1 MKFNAEPYQ
10 TQFVE
15 FLRTHD
21 RAAGFLSPGLGKT
34 SSVLTTLNDR
44 FLDGDSGATLVVAP
58 LRVAC
63 LTWPNE
69 VTKWDHTR
77 WMRCESIRGRKPS
90 GRAQIY
96 TINYERLGELTDLSF
111 VDTVVF
117 DELTKAKNPQ
127 SKRIKALRPLLKHHR
142 RWGLTGTPRPN
153 SLLELFAQVRLLD
166 DGERLGKSFDH
177 FRSTYL
183 TPTDFMEY
191 NWVPKPGAEE
201 EIYERIAD
209 LAITMRASDYLDLPD
224 TIVEDVEVPL
234 PASARAIYKEL
245 EKELIKSFGKN
256 GNVVAQTAGI
266 LANKLLQVSGGSVYN
281 EDRGVIEIHD
291 AKIEALKAIIKKH
304 PKEQILIATNY
315 VHERER
321 VVAAIGGT
329 DGGKFKGDIEDAWNT
344 GKVTKLVVDPRSLG
358 HGLNLQAGGRIIV
371 WFSPNWSREAYDQ
384 LNARLARKGQEQQP
398 LIYRLTAPGTM
409 DDAVLEALR
418 ERGDGQAGMLATLVN
433 WQKLR
438 EIS

>member
-10 TQFVE
+10 GVFKD
-15 FLRTHD
+15 FLHTHD

-34 SSVLTTLNDR
+34 SSTLTALNDR
-44 FLDGDSGATLVVAP
+44 FLDGDCGSALIVAP

-69 VTKWDHTR
+69 IAKWDHTR

-90 GRAQIY
+90 GKSQIY

-117 DELTKAKNPQ
+117 DELTRAKNPQ
-127 SKRIKALRPLLKHHR
+127 SKRIKAFRPLLKHHR

-153 SLLELFAQVRLLD
+153 SLLEIFAQVRLLD

-177 FRSTYL
+177 FKTTYF
-183 TPTDFMEY
+183 TPTDYLEY
-191 NWVPKPGAEE
+191 NWVPKPDAEE

-209 LAITMRASDYLDLPD
+209 LTLTMRASDYLDLPD

-234 PASARAIYKEL
+234 PPAARAVYKEL
-245 EKELIKSFGKN
+245 EKELVKCFGKN

-281 EDRGVIEIHD
+281 EDRGVIEVHT
-291 AKIEALKAIIKKH
+291 AKIDALKALLKKH
-304 PKEQILIATNY
+304 PKESVMIFTNY

-329 DGGKFKGDIEDAWNT
+329 DAAKFKGDIEDAWNS
-344 GKVTKLVVDPRSLG
+344 GKIKRLVADPRSLG

-371 WFSPNWSREAYDQ
+371 WFSPNWSREYYDQ
-384 LNARLARKGQEQQP
+384 ANARLARKGQELQP
-398 LIYRLTAPGTM
+398 LIYRLCSPGTM
-409 DDAVLEALR
+409 DDAVLETLR
-418 ERGDGQAGMLATLVN
+418 ERGDGQAGMLATLTN

-438 EIS
+438 EIA